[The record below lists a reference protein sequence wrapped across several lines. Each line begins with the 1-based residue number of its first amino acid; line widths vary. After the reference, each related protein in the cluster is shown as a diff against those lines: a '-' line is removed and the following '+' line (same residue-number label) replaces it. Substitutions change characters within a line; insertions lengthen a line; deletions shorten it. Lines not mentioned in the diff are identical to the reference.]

1 MANSYTLRFSDPT
14 NTGTIQVLGTT
25 LGPGKNNYSTSLDLV
40 GPGYTNYGLDTAQ
53 NFLKLLEN
61 FAGPNPPINSIK
73 GQLWYDT
80 SNPSRKVLR
89 VNNGDIT
96 SNRWPAAS
104 GIYQQNADPSL
115 SYSSG
120 VTIGDIWVDTISNQ
134 LKIRDADGWTLVG
147 PSSLSGAA
155 KSGAEVRV
163 IETNTS
169 TVANKVE
176 YPVILNWANGKVVE
190 IISYNEFT
198 PRSVI
203 DGFTL
208 IKAGT
213 NLTSRIPTRYN
224 GVAESATSLYLG
236 PGVTVKA
243 GDVLRNKSI
252 LTPQIHTG
260 TFVVESSGGIQIKK
274 DTTAKAIRIYST
286 SSEAFVTYANTSS
299 SGMKIG
305 ISDSFFDKSYLKLT
319 SAGFVGVNNPIP
331 TKTLDVTG
339 SGKFSDDVTITSNT
353 DSALD
358 VTGGGSFGRTL
369 EANTLTV
376 VTTSTMVGLITI
388 GQPGGSGTI
397 LEPAENNSY
406 ELGSATRAFRRIYT
420 SQIGSTGSTLTIY
433 GVASQAVQLEAAR
446 QFSVTGHF
454 ATTGSVSFNGLGN
467 VALNTTATTALIT
480 AQSTVTSTTATQT
493 LLVVDTA
500 TSTTLEQGVRQISK
514 ADFLSDVY
522 NMVMQP
528 GMIIPWPLSTPPSA
542 LRPDGQAAWLL
553 CNGGSTS
560 TVAHEALSI
569 VLGTTFGGVSGS
581 TFNVPDLRYAT
592 TTTNIVPVTMN
603 YIIKT

>member
-14 NTGTIQVLGTT
+14 NTGTVQVLGTT

-40 GPGYTNYGLDTAQ
+40 GPGYTNYGLDTTQ

-80 SNPSRKVLR
+80 SNPNRKVLR

-104 GIYQQNADPSL
+104 GIYQQNSDPSL

-120 VTIGDIWVDTISNQ
+120 VTIGDIWVDTVSNQ
-134 LKIRDADGWTLVG
+134 LNIRDADGWTLVG
-147 PSSLSGAA
+147 PSSLSGTS

-203 DGFTL
+203 DGFTV

-224 GVAESATSLYLG
+224 GVAESAASLYLSS
-236 PGVTVKA
+236 GVTVKA
-243 GDVLRNKSI
+243 SDVLRNKSI
-252 LTPQIHTG
+252 LAPQIHTG

-274 DTTAKAIRIYST
+274 DTTAKAIKIYST
-286 SSEAFVTYANTSS
+286 ASEAFVTYANTSS

-358 VTGGGSFGRTL
+358 VSGGGSFGRTL

-376 VTTSTMVGLITI
+376 VTTSSMVGLITI

-397 LEPAENNSY
+397 LQPAENNSY
-406 ELGSATRAFRRIYT
+406 ELGSPTRAFRRIYT

-433 GVASQAVQLEAAR
+433 GVASQAVQLEASR
-446 QFSVTGHF
+446 QFSVIGQF

-500 TSTTLEQGVRQISK
+500 TSTTIEQGVRQISK

-522 NMVMQP
+522 DMVMQP
-528 GMIIPWPLSTPPSA
+528 GMIIPWPTSTPPSA
-542 LRPDGQAAWLL
+542 VKPDGQPTWIL

-560 TVAHEALSI
+560 TVLQGDLFGVI
-569 VLGTTFGGVSGS
+569 GYTFGGASGS
-581 TFNVPDLRYAT
+581 FSVPDLRYAT

>member
-14 NTGTIQVLGTT
+14 NTGTVEVFGTT

-61 FAGPNPPINSIK
+61 FAGPNPPINAIK

-147 PSSLSGAA
+147 PSSLSGTS

-203 DGFTL
+203 DGFTV

-224 GVAESATSLYLG
+224 GVAESAASLYLSS
-236 PGVTVKA
+236 GVTVKA
-243 GDVLRNKSI
+243 SDVLRNKSI
-252 LTPQIHTG
+252 LAPQIHTG

-274 DTTAKAIRIYST
+274 DTTAKAIKIYST
-286 SSEAFVTYANTSS
+286 SSEAFVTYANTNSS
-299 SGMKIG
+299 ALKIG

-319 SAGFVGVNNPIP
+319 SAGFVGVNNSIP

-353 DSALD
+353 ESALD

-376 VTTSTMVGLITI
+376 VTTSTMVGLITV
-388 GQPGGSGTI
+388 GQPGGSGSI
-397 LEPAENNSY
+397 LVPAENNSY

-446 QFSVTGHF
+446 QFSVTGQF

-500 TSTTLEQGVRQISK
+500 TSTTIEQGIRQISK

-522 NMVMQP
+522 DMVMQP

-553 CNGGSTS
+553 CDGGTTS
-560 TVAHEALSI
+560 TIAHEALSI